1 MYLLCFVHEIRVE
14 SDSAKLSSPRLSRV
28 KRSRPGYTADSKS
41 CESHGATNQV
51 FTQQGLTFLTETL
64 MQHADGHS
72 WRDMVRREILQTDTS
87 RCSCKGRFGHPPT
100 PLAHVTASALAP
112 SSAALSTPDPL
123 LSSSSS
129 NRSLPL
135 WLTSRVHRQRKRR
148 PKSEPPTAPSRC
160 WLRRRRRRP
169 GRATDR
175 AGPGPGEEDAA
186 SAEEGVLE
194 RDAPQ
199 RRPVLIGR

>member
-1 MYLLCFVHEIRVE
+1 ME

-148 PKSEPPTAPSRC
+148 PPCPGNHGASTRTQRKTSWKNHVPKRARKQAVACRQFCGWHPGNF
-160 WLRRRRRRP
+160 RRKKRLP
-169 GRATDR
+169 FGR
-175 AGPGPGEEDAA
+175 
-186 SAEEGVLE
+186 
-194 RDAPQ
+194 
-199 RRPVLIGR
+199 